1 MSSKFKIFL
10 ISLIILFGSYESLQA
25 QSIEQKLKECVEIE
39 VSLIRLQCF
48 DRIANTPQVENA
60 KAPTE
65 RRGIF
70 SRLSSNND
78 QVEASSSDEMLPD
91 DVESSEN
98 QTKKNVSDD
107 NFGLIIRDER
117 DQISSKILGAFEGWT
132 GTTKFTLENGQVWQQ
147 DSFGVLRVKMN
158 NPNIIIKSSI
168 LSDTYTLK
176 IEGLNSSIRVKRIK

>member
-1 MSSKFKIFL
+1 MSPRLKIFL
-10 ISLIILFGSYESLQA
+10 ISLTIFFGSFDSLQA

-48 DRIANTPQVENA
+48 DRIANTPQVENS
-60 KAPTE
+60 KSSNE

-70 SRLSSNND
+70 SRMTSNDD
-78 QVEASSSDEMLPD
+78 QAEVTESDENTAET
-91 DVESSEN
+91 ESSEN
-98 QTKKNVSDD
+98 KINKNDSDD
-107 NFGLIIRDER
+107 NFGLVIRDER
-117 DQISSKILGAFEGWT
+117 DEISSKILGLFEGWT

-147 DSFGVLRVKMN
+147 ASFGVLRVKMN
-158 NPNIIIKSSI
+158 NPNIIIKRSI

>member
-1 MSSKFKIFL
+1 MSYKFKIFL
-10 ISLIILFGSYESLQA
+10 ISMTLFFGSFESLQA

-60 KAPTE
+60 KSPTE

-70 SRLSSNND
+70 SRLGSNND
-78 QVEASSSDEMLPD
+78 QVEASTSDEMPD
-91 DVESSEN
+91 DVESSEG
-98 QTKKNVSDD
+98 QPKKNASDD
-107 NFGLIIRDER
+107 NFGLIIRDDR
-117 DQISSKILGAFEGWT
+117 DQISSKILGVFEGWT

-147 DSFGVLRVKMN
+147 ASFGVLRVKMN